1 MTKRILTIL
10 ILATLVLAA
19 SAQKKQINQARDYLK
34 SGKDFD
40 KAEKLMTDLLKD
52 SVNKS
57 NEKIW
62 LLLIAAQKA
71 QYEQGNEKLYL
82 NEKYDT
88 AQFFLSAQK
97 LFNSMERFDSLEQ
110 QPDKSGR
117 VRIKYRDK
125 HAAYLDKIRINL
137 YNAGVFYAKKKE
149 FAKAYDYFDSYID
162 CARQPLFSRLQYAEK
177 DAMMPIAACWSVF
190 CGHSLGDADLTL
202 KHHELAE
209 KDDARLVYVLQ
220 YEAETYA
227 RTQQET
233 DYLKTL
239 KRGFELF
246 PTYDYFFRKL
256 MRNYWHQKD
265 NDTAMQLVSTALAV
279 DSTSMVFRFAENR
292 TLLNLGRYDECIET
306 GRRLLAQND
315 SIAEVYFT
323 VGLAYYN
330 QAVNKEMT
338 LKDKSSKERKTIRA
352 DIRKLYQQGL
362 PYLEKYR
369 AMEPDQQN
377 KWFTPLYNIYLNL
390 NMGKEFDEIINIR
403 NERKNTSQTGH

>member
-1 MTKRILTIL
+1 MVKRLLTIL
-10 ILATLVLAA
+10 LLVMCVLSV

-40 KAEKLMTDLLKD
+40 KAEQLMNDLLKD
-52 SVNKS
+52 STNRK

-88 AQFFLSAQK
+88 AKFFQLARK
-97 LFNSMERFDSLEQ
+97 LFKTMESFDSLEV
-110 QPDKSGR
+110 QPDEKGR
-117 VRIKYRDK
+117 VKIKYRDK
-125 HAAYLDKIRINL
+125 NSLYLDKIRINL
-137 YNAGVFYAKKKE
+137 YNAGVYFAKKND
-149 FAKAYDYFDSYID
+149 FQTAYDYFDAYID
-162 CARQPLFSRLQYAEK
+162 CARQPLFTQFQYAEK
-177 DAMMPIAACWSVF
+177 DAMLPLAACWTVF
-190 CGHSLGDADLTL
+190 CGRSLADADMTL
-202 KHHELAE
+202 KYHQLAE

-227 RTQQET
+227 SMGNRE

-239 KRGFELF
+239 KRGFELY

-279 DSTSMVFRFAENR
+279 DSTSTVFRFAENR

-306 GRRLLAQND
+306 GKRLLEQND
-315 SIAEVYFT
+315 TIAEVYFT
-323 VGLAYYN
+323 IGLAYYN
-330 QAVNKEMT
+330 QAVNKEITM
-338 LKDKSSKERKTIRA
+338 KGKNAKERKTARLEA
-352 DIRKLYQQGL
+352 KKLYEQSL

-369 AMEPDQQN
+369 AMAPEQQN
-377 KWFTPLYNIYLNL
+377 KWLTPLYNIYLNL
-390 NMGKEFDEIINIR
+390 NMGKEFDEIIKIR
-403 NERKNTSQTGH
+403 HERKDT

>member
-1 MTKRILTIL
+1 MTLLLVTL
-10 ILATLVLAA
+10 ILSV

-34 SGKDFD
+34 SGKDYD

-52 SVNKS
+52 SVNRS

-82 NEKYDT
+82 KEKYDT
-88 AQFFLSAQK
+88 AQFFMQAKK
-97 LFNSMERFDSLEQ
+97 LFNTMERFDSLEQ
-110 QPDKSGR
+110 QPDKNGR
-117 VRIKYRDK
+117 VKIKYRDK

-137 YNAGVFYAKKKE
+137 YNAGVYFAKKKSYQM
-149 FAKAYDYFDSYID
+149 AYDYFDSYIGS
-162 CARQPLFSRLQYAEK
+162 ARQSLFEQMNNAEN
-177 DAMMPIAACWSVF
+177 DSMMPIAAYWTVF

-202 KHHELAE
+202 KHHILAE

-227 RTQQET
+227 STGSEE

-239 KRGFELF
+239 RRGFELY
-246 PTYDYFFRKL
+246 PTYEYFFRKL
-256 MRNYWHQKD
+256 IRNYWHKKD

-279 DSTSMVFRFAENR
+279 DSTNSLFRFAENR

-306 GRRLLAQND
+306 GKRLLEKND
-315 SIAEVYFT
+315 TIAEVYFT
-323 VGLAYYN
+323 LGLAYYN
-330 QAVNKEMT
+330 QAVNKELT
-338 LKDKSSKERKTIRA
+338 LKDKRAKERKTIRN
-352 DIRKLYQQGL
+352 DIKKLYEQAL
-362 PYLEKYR
+362 PYLERYR
-369 AMEPDQQN
+369 SMAPDQQN

-403 NERKNTSQTGH
+403 NERKNTQQTGH